1 MKRILLIAFMVGL
14 AIIALLS
21 SQLIALA
28 TPQISVGF
36 AHTVMIKED
45 GTLWA
50 WGGEYGNSP
59 TQIGTD
65 SDWAYV
71 SAGMGHT
78 VAIKKDG
85 TLWAWGCNISGELG
99 DGTAWET
106 LPICILNC
114 GEQGGNESLTFNPQ
128 CGWNLLSICVETP
141 YTSVKDIFGNNL
153 DHINSIWK
161 WKSNN
166 WAVYIP
172 QMPDGGKAY
181 AQAKGFDILTEINP
195 GEGFWINAQQDFQME
210 IQGQSIEDTGIS
222 LSDGW
227 NLVGLKANESISIT
241 EVVNKIKTENEDLSI
256 VSLWKWEDGKWAVY
270 LPQAGKEATEAY
282 AENKGFSVIE
292 NINPGEGF
300 WVNAVSGLQTSFLP
314 KYGDIFTDGKVDLKD
329 LLYTLKLLIEEK
341 EAVETPATL
350 LGIVF
355 DINGDNKIG
364 MEEAV
369 FILKSLAKENN

>member
-1 MKRILLIAFMVGL
+1 
-14 AIIALLS
+14 
-21 SQLIALA
+21 
-28 TPQISVGF
+28 
-36 AHTVMIKED
+36 
-45 GTLWA
+45 
-50 WGGEYGNSP
+50 
-59 TQIGTD
+59 
-65 SDWAYV
+65 
-71 SAGMGHT
+71 
-78 VAIKKDG
+78 
-85 TLWAWGCNISGELG
+85 
-99 DGTAWET
+99 
-106 LPICILNC
+106 
-114 GEQGGNESLTFNPQ
+114 
-128 CGWNLLSICVETP
+128 
-141 YTSVKDIFGNNL
+141 
-153 DHINSIWK
+153 
-161 WKSNN
+161 
-166 WAVYIP
+166 
-172 QMPDGGKAY
+172 MPDGGKAY

-195 GEGFWINAQQDFQME
+195 GEGFWVNAQQDFQME

-227 NLVGLKANESISIT
+227 NLVGLKANESMSIT
-241 EVVNKIKTENEDLSI
+241 EVVNKIKAENEDLSI

-292 NINPGEGF
+292 KINPGEGF